1 MNNKTGIS
9 WTEKTWNPT
18 IGCTKVSQ
26 GCKNCYAER
35 MAYDL
40 KAKGSKIYAD
50 GFKVKLMPSRLS
62 EPKAI
67 SKPSLI
73 FVNSMSDLFHDDVP
87 DDYIKKVFAV
97 MNACPQH
104 TFQVLTK
111 RPERLLALSSEL
123 NFTDN
128 IWVGVSV
135 ENSAV
140 LDRMDLLKQVPAK
153 IKWLSLEPLLGPL
166 PNLDLD
172 GIHWVV
178 VGGESGEKFR
188 TMDIDWARD
197 LRDQCVAKGI
207 PFFFKQYSGKRP
219 KHLGDKLDGR
229 QWHEY
234 PARAAQT
241 I

>member
-1 MNNKTGIS
+1 MNFNTGIS

-26 GCKNCYAER
+26 GCKHCYAER

-40 KAKGSKIYAD
+40 KAKGIKIYAD
-50 GFKVKLMPSRLS
+50 GFKLKLIPSRLN

-67 SKPSLI
+67 STPSLI

-87 DDYIKKVFAV
+87 DDYIQKVFTV
-97 MNACPQH
+97 MNECPQH

-111 RPERLLALSSEL
+111 RPERLVALSHEL
-123 NFTDN
+123 LFTGN

-135 ENSAV
+135 ENDTV
-140 LDRMDLLKQVPAK
+140 LERMDLLKQVPAK
-153 IKWLSLEPLLGPL
+153 VKWLSLEPLLGPL

-172 GIHWVV
+172 GIDWVV

-188 TMDIDWARD
+188 TMEVDWARE
-197 LRDQCVAKGI
+197 LRDQCVGKNV
-207 PFFFKQYSGKRP
+207 PFFFKQYSGKYP
-219 KHLGDKLDGR
+219 KALGDKLDGR

-234 PARAAQT
+234 PKAAA
-241 I
+241 